1 MCLLFVLLRK
11 QFVLGR
17 SASVEGAENIEPGRE
32 APGSL
37 QRTFKVGEPV
47 FLSGVAM
54 NGRTPLLR
62 VEYWVRSVGTDAPS
76 TLADDADELLTAP
89 WEEAT
94 IQPPPIDWTAAL
106 PNGTDPTEVFGFA
119 ANGQPSTWP
128 LPMSYVG
135 WSVTLTALA
144 EGEYELRARTV
155 DVNGNAQPQPRPVQK
170 SGRNS
175 IGCRRI
181 TVVA

>member
-1 MCLLFVLLRK
+1 MVEC
-11 QFVLGR
+11 

-54 NGRTPLLR
+54 SGRTPLSR
-62 VEYWVRSVGTDAPS
+62 VEYWVRAVGTDEPS
-76 TLADDADELLTAP
+76 RLADEDDELLSAP
-89 WEEAT
+89 WKEAA
-94 IQPPPIDWTAAL
+94 IQPPPADWTAVL
-106 PNGTDPTEVFGFA
+106 PDGTNPIDVFGFGA
-119 ANGQPSTWP
+119 DGRPSTWP

-135 WSVTLTALA
+135 WSVTITGLT

-155 DVNGNAQPQPRPVQK
+155 DINGNAQPQPRPVQK

-175 IGCRRI
+175 ITCRRV

>member
-1 MCLLFVLLRK
+1 M
-11 QFVLGR
+11 
-17 SASVEGAENIEPGRE
+17 
-32 APGSL
+32 

-54 NGRTPLLR
+54 NGRTPLSR

-76 TLADDADELLTAP
+76 ALADDADELLAAP

-94 IQPPPIDWTAAL
+94 IQPPPTDWTAAL
-106 PNGTDPTEVFGFA
+106 PDGTDPTEVFGFG

-135 WSVTLTALA
+135 WSITITDLA

-155 DVNGNAQPQPRPVQK
+155 DISGNAQPQPRPVQK

-175 IGCRRI
+175 IGCRRV
-181 TVVA
+181 TVIA